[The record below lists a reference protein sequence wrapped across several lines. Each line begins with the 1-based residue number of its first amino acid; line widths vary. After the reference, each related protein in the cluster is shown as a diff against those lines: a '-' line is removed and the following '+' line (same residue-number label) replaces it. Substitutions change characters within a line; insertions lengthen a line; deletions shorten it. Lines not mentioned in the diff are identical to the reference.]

1 MCNMAILEPTSYTEV
16 QEFPAWRR
24 AMEAEMKMINKNAT
38 WQLIER
44 PKRRKVIGVRWVFK
58 TKLNSDG
65 SICKHKARLVVKG
78 YAQQYGVDY
87 LKTFALVARYDTIRL
102 LIALAA
108 HNSWQIHQ
116 LDVNSA
122 FLNGFLAEE
131 IFVEQPDGYV
141 VKDKEDHVYLL
152 KKALYGLKQA
162 PRAWYD
168 RMDTHLLQ
176 LGFSRSQNEATL
188 YVKSCG
194 NCHNLIFDLFIL
206 IIYWKKWWKT
216 SKNKINEEWIKIWVK
231 GNMIG
236 SLKI

>member
-1 MCNMAILEPTSYTEV
+1 
-16 QEFPAWRR
+16 
-24 AMEAEMKMINKNAT
+24 
-38 WQLIER
+38 
-44 PKRRKVIGVRWVFK
+44 
-58 TKLNSDG
+58 
-65 SICKHKARLVVKG
+65 
-78 YAQQYGVDY
+78 VDY

-108 HNSWQIHQ
+108 HNSWKIHQ
-116 LDVNSA
+116 LDVKSA
-122 FLNGFLAEE
+122 FLNEFLAKE

-206 IIYWKKWWKT
+206 IIY
-216 SKNKINEEWIKIWVK
+216 
-231 GNMIG
+231 
-236 SLKI
+236 

>member
-1 MCNMAILEPTSYTEV
+1 
-16 QEFPAWRR
+16 
-24 AMEAEMKMINKNAT
+24 
-38 WQLIER
+38 
-44 PKRRKVIGVRWVFK
+44 
-58 TKLNSDG
+58 
-65 SICKHKARLVVKG
+65 
-78 YAQQYGVDY
+78 VDY
-87 LKTFALVARYDTIRL
+87 LETFALVARYDTIRL
-102 LIALAA
+102 LIALATY
-108 HNSWQIHQ
+108 NSWKIHQ
-116 LDVNSA
+116 LDVKSA
-122 FLNGFLAEE
+122 FLNGFLAKE

-152 KKALYGLKQA
+152 KKALYELKQA

-206 IIYWKKWWKT
+206 IIYWKKKWWKT